1 MMSPA
6 RCAQRPPRMSQPTLS
21 LLPFTGLLAIS
32 GLLLWSACTHA
43 QANAAEAAAVPQAAA
58 SRPGPKPAASPDERR
73 EAATRKA
80 LTAAVDRWA
89 KAWSRRD
96 SRAYLKAYAPG
107 FISAD
112 RTMSHATWAEQRRQ
126 NLQDSHTIRIDIRE
140 LQWDARGSDWV
151 GSFVETSLIVDR
163 YRETR
168 KQLLM
173 RRIGERWLIIGERE
187 DG

>member
-1 MMSPA
+1 VA
-6 RCAQRPPRMSQPTLS
+6 
-21 LLPFTGLLAIS
+21 
-32 GLLLWSACTHA
+32 
-43 QANAAEAAAVPQAAA
+43 
-58 SRPGPKPAASPDERR
+58 KASPSREERR
-73 EAATRKA
+73 EAATSKA
-80 LTAAVDRWA
+80 LTAAVDHWA

-112 RTMSHATWAEQRRQ
+112 RTMGHATWAERRRQ
-126 NLQDSHTIRIDIRE
+126 SLADSHTIRIDIRE
-140 LQWDARGSDWV
+140 LQWDARGTDWV
-151 GSFVETSLIVDR
+151 GSFVEASLIDGR

-173 RRIGERWLIIGERE
+173 RRFNERWLIIGERE

>member
-1 MMSPA
+1 MLA
-6 RCAQRPPRMSQPTLS
+6 
-21 LLPFTGLLAIS
+21 LLAFTGPLLC
-32 GLLLWSACTHA
+32 SANAHA
-43 QANAAEAAAVPQAAA
+43 QATAAEVAAVPPAAPI
-58 SRPGPKPAASPDERR
+58 RPGPKPAASSEERR

-140 LQWDARGSDWV
+140 LQWDARGTDWV
-151 GSFVETSLIVDR
+151 ASFVETSLIDGR
-163 YRETR
+163 YREVR

-173 RRIGERWLIIGERE
+173 RRIGQRWLIIGERE
-187 DG
+187 ER